1 MDKWRKWIVADVALI
16 LVSAQI
22 LHAQM
27 GDPSAREDEAI
38 ERQKILKA
46 ADQIDLLVQQNQ
58 KLQEDLGKLQQQ
70 VTVLQDE
77 KGALLRRLDEIEK
90 NAVKDK
96 QSLLKEVAAIVASKP
111 SGTNPP
117 APTSVAF
124 KQEKAPPTAKQDGYE
139 YEVKAG
145 DSLWAISKA
154 YQDAGVKVS
163 VEEIRKANNMEKSQ
177 DLRVGQKLFVPKN

>member
-77 KGALLRRLDEIEK
+77 KGALLRKCRQRQAVPFKRSGRHCGIQTIRDESSCSYICRIQARESTAHGQAGRL
-90 NAVKDK
+90 
-96 QSLLKEVAAIVASKP
+96 
-111 SGTNPP
+111 
-117 APTSVAF
+117 
-124 KQEKAPPTAKQDGYE
+124 
-139 YEVKAG
+139 
-145 DSLWAISKA
+145 
-154 YQDAGVKVS
+154 
-163 VEEIRKANNMEKSQ
+163 
-177 DLRVGQKLFVPKN
+177 